1 MSNRVVQGGYRRAR
15 VAYGP
20 CTGSYGTTLTEG
32 GEGAKMPAPT
42 TPHRSPRMNEP
53 KKENPTPES
62 AAAQPEAPAQPEN
75 AYRPPGMPSQEDI
88 EKLQQQQKLHME
100 RMQQAHQSEQPANV
114 QTLTYIQ
121 RQLMGDPSN
130 DIQPDP
136 LISALISDINVLIA
150 QVCRYSGAEYR
161 PFLALDI
168 FNAFCMPDWQ
178 NEWQQPWK
186 PVTPPRYAPYI
197 SDGRAEQALDA
208 RAAAIFGT
216 PAPQGGAPQGG
227 APQGGAPQGSAPQA
241 PQGAQSNPGAQPGHK
256 RNKQFRTS

>member
-1 MSNRVVQGGYRRAR
+1 M
-15 VAYGP
+15 
-20 CTGSYGTTLTEG
+20 TD
-32 GEGAKMPAPT
+32 
-42 TPHRSPRMNEP
+42 P
-53 KKENPTPES
+53 KKKNPTAENPATP
-62 AAAQPEAPAQPEN
+62 ADAPPPEAPAAEPEN

-100 RMQQAHQSEQPANV
+100 RMQQAHQQEQALNIP
-114 QTLTYIQ
+114 TLTYLQ

-130 DIQPDP
+130 EIQPDP
-136 LISALISDINVLIA
+136 LISALVTDINSLLA
-150 QVCRYSGAEYR
+150 QICRYAGAEYR

-197 SDGRAEQALDA
+197 AKGGAEKALDQ

-216 PAPQGGAPQGG
+216 ASPETTPTPTPTTPTVAAPNPGAPQ
-227 APQGGAPQGSAPQA
+227 P
-241 PQGAQSNPGAQPGHK
+241 QPGHK
-256 RNKQFRTS
+256 RNTRFRER